1 MRLEEVTDSHPGK
14 IFFAAYSF
22 ELKLRPKETNLRI
35 NFEVELINL
44 DRDNKKSLRNW
55 KHYLRVFMYTSP
67 ERVKSA
73 FLEVI

>member
-44 DRDNKKSLRNW
+44 DRDNKKSLRN
-55 KHYLRVFMYTSP
+55 
-67 ERVKSA
+67 
-73 FLEVI
+73 